1 MSGVG
6 EDRTETGRKVT
17 VAEAARVLDTTA
29 EAIRSRIKRGTLQS
43 IKENK
48 TVYVLLRP
56 DQTTTEQR
64 PDADQT
70 TARSQSDATA
80 LIAEMRDHIEDL
92 REQLEAERQAHSEA
106 RRLLLSA
113 LEKIPAAIEPP
124 ASEAP
129 EPRESPEMADDERQG
144 RGPVPD
150 VGGPQE
156 GTERRSW
163 WREFFGFD

>member
-1 MSGVG
+1 MSSVG

-17 VAEAARVLDTTA
+17 VAEAAQALDTTA
-29 EAIRSRIKRGTLQS
+29 DAIRSRIKRGTLQS
-43 IKENK
+43 VKEKN
-48 TVYVLLRP
+48 TVYVFLRP
-56 DQTTTEQR
+56 DQTPPEHR
-64 PDADQT
+64 PDDDQT
-70 TARSQSDATA
+70 TARTQSDATA

-113 LEKIPAAIEPP
+113 LEKIPAAIELP

-129 EPRESPEMADDERQG
+129 EPRESAEMADDEQQG
-144 RGPVPD
+144 RGPTPD
-150 VGGPQE
+150 ARGPQE